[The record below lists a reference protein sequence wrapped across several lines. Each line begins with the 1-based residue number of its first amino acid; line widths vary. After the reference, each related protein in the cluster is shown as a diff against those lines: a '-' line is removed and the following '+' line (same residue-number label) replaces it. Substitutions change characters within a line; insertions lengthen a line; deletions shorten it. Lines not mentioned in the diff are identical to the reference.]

1 MYKRYFKRTFDFVF
15 SLIILV
21 VLFPLGVPFLIILL
35 IKNKGSIFFVQTRPG
50 LNGTLFRFTKLKT
63 MNDKREKS
71 GKLLPDNLRLTPYGR
86 FIRSIS
92 FDELPQL
99 FHVLNGDMSLIGPR
113 PLLPDYLNLYTEF
126 QFRRHEVLPGITGW
140 AQVNGRNSLTW
151 EQKFEMDVWY
161 VDNLSFMLDMKILFL
176 TVMKVVKRE
185 GINSSS
191 SSTMDRFMGT
201 RKSKLA

>member
-1 MYKRYFKRTFDFVF
+1 M
-15 SLIILV
+15 
-21 VLFPLGVPFLIILL
+21 FPLGVPFLIILL